1 MSTAAPVPETALMPG
16 QEFSTD
22 RALATLRR
30 AGPWQLLRDAFLR
43 FRYGD
48 GFSHARALALHTCLS
63 LIPLAIAL
71 IGLATASDHRAVGAI
86 TGRVVL
92 SLTPGQGDVVDEVVR
107 QTQNRPGESG
117 QLALWLGLAAAL
129 VSLTTAMAQVERG
142 ANRIYGIQQDR
153 PTPAKYGRALLLAL
167 TAGLPALLGFLLLVA
182 GGAIGDA
189 VAATYHWSDEMAGWW
204 PLLRWPLGLLLTW
217 VSYTVLL
224 ARAPHR
230 RQPTFP
236 WLAAGGAIAIVLWLM
251 ATALLAAYVAKT
263 DTFRS
268 TYGPLTSVLALLI
281 WANLTAVALLFGA
294 AFCAQIE
301 AVRAGTPEPTNGDR
315 QLALWPGSGSA
326 GSPSADND
334 RGVIP
339 PPRPATQGQAAR
351 CESCSPESQG
361 ASLPSAARSESGA

>member
-1 MSTAAPVPETALMPG
+1 MSAAAPVPETALMPG
-16 QEFSTD
+16 QEFSAD

-30 AGPWQLLRDAFLR
+30 AGPWRLLRDAFIR

-71 IGLATASDHRAVGAI
+71 IGLATALNQRAIGTVASRI
-86 TGRVVL
+86 LLRL
-92 SLTPGQGDVVDEVVR
+92 APGQGDVVDDVVR
-107 QTQNRPGESG
+107 QTQNRSADSG
-117 QLALWLGLAAAL
+117 QVALWLGLAAAL

-182 GGAIGDA
+182 GDA
-189 VAATYHWSDEMAGWW
+189 VGQAIAVTYHWGDDLPGWW

-217 VSYTVLL
+217 ASYTVLL
-224 ARAPHR
+224 AQAPHR

-236 WLAAGGAIAIVLWLM
+236 WLVAGGAIAIVLWLV
-251 ATALLAAYVAKT
+251 ATALLAVYVTKT

-281 WANLTAVALLFGA
+281 WANLTAIALLFGA

-301 AVRAGTPEPTNGDR
+301 AVRAGTPEPTNGDQPPAAR
-315 QLALWPGSGSA
+315 PAADVVRADRPA
-326 GSPSADND
+326 GE
-334 RGVIP
+334 
-339 PPRPATQGQAAR
+339 PPRR
-351 CESCSPESQG
+351 R
-361 ASLPSAARSESGA
+361 SAARP